1 VGTADAQIFSGAPQT
16 CPAVQPLGREL
27 TAVVG
32 RFILDADQPGHGVAQ
47 LEILD
52 ASGDLPAPGLQGTL
66 ELAMTGRRALS
77 VDLADG
83 LTVIGAGTSLTTGS
97 LRFRALAVCPGET
110 SQNGELSG
118 TLIIDDPLL
127 GALRIHGARATSAF
141 TSEGAAPP
149 GTCNGPGSEP
159 VVPYLV
165 DTCDQAGAGCS
176 VAAEANVATFFD
188 ESSPGTQT
196 ITSEL
201 VDFGDGSTPEAI
213 ANDASVQHAYAAP
226 GAYTAT
232 LSVTDALGTV
242 SSTTTLVVI
251 DP

>member
-1 VGTADAQIFSGAPQT
+1 
-16 CPAVQPLGREL
+16 
-27 TAVVG
+27 
-32 RFILDADQPGHGVAQ
+32 
-47 LEILD
+47 
-52 ASGDLPAPGLQGTL
+52 
-66 ELAMTGRRALS
+66 
-77 VDLADG
+77 
-83 LTVIGAGTSLTTGS
+83 
-97 LRFRALAVCPGET
+97 
-110 SQNGELSG
+110 
-118 TLIIDDPLL
+118 
-127 GALRIHGARATSAF
+127 
-141 TSEGAAPP
+141 
-149 GTCNGPGSEP
+149 
-159 VVPYLV
+159 
-165 DTCDQAGAGCS
+165 
-176 VAAEANVATFFD
+176 VATFFD